1 MDRWAV
7 EPGNSVDGWAGD
19 NQGFY
24 GWTSSRKTR
33 EFRGLMDEQENIG
46 DFYDGWTG
54 ENQGFLWKNKRETNR
69 IFLCMDE
76 QEIYRIF
83 LLMEE
88 LETTGISED
97 EQERDDQ
104 ELC

>member
-1 MDRWAV
+1 M
-7 EPGNSVDGWAGD
+7 
-19 NQGFY
+19 
-24 GWTSSRKTR
+24 SRR
-33 EFRGLMDEQENIG
+33 ISWISMMDE
-46 DFYDGWTG
+46 
-54 ENQGFLWKNKRETNR
+54 QGFLWKNMRETTR

-97 EQERDDQ
+97 EQERDNED
-104 ELC
+104 LC